1 MRTLNRNKTKLWY
14 VQPTGTQEVVD
25 ADGYFTGETR
35 KSYGTPIKLDIHLY
49 PSDGIVMEQIFGRDA
64 DFSKLAVSE
73 TYLSKDTL
81 LFLSM
86 PTGNYETTY
95 DYIVDRNKQSLNHNN
110 YGLRSR
116 T

>member
-14 VQPTGTQEVVD
+14 VEPASTIEVKD
-25 ADGYFTGETR
+25 SEGYYTGET
-35 KSYGTPIKLDIHLY
+35 KKVYGAPKELWIHLY
-49 PSDGIVMEQIFGRDA
+49 PSDGIIMEQIFGRDA

>member
-1 MRTLNRNKTKLWY
+1 MRTLNRNKTTVWY
-14 VQPTGTQEVVD
+14 VQPSGFQEVVD
-25 ADGYFTGETR
+25 ANGFFTGETR
-35 KSYGTPIKLDIHLY
+35 KTYGIPVKLDIHLY

-81 LFLSM
+81 LFLSI
-86 PTGNYETTY
+86 PTGNPEMTY
-95 DYIVDRNKQSLNHNN
+95 DYIVDRNKKSLNHNN

>member
-14 VQPTGTQEVVD
+14 VEPASTIEVKD
-25 ADGYFTGETR
+25 SEGYHTGETR
-35 KSYGTPIKLDIHLY
+35 KVYGAPKEVWIDLY
-49 PSDGIVMEQIFGRDA
+49 PSDGMIMEQIFGRDA

-73 TYLSKDTL
+73 VTLSKDTL

-86 PTGNYETTY
+86 PTGDYEYTY
-95 DYIVDRNKQSLNHNN
+95 DFIVERNKKSLNHNN